1 MNMKGIFPRVKTY
14 LDIACF
20 HNSRVMDIKSIF
32 IIPTL
37 NSLVESYVSSRIRFS
52 SLEKHV
58 VAWLKLFADTLFR
71 ILYIVLLSEDCTRA

>member
-32 IIPTL
+32 IIPTKL
-37 NSLVESYVSSRIRFS
+37 PSRILR
-52 SLEKHV
+52 
-58 VAWLKLFADTLFR
+58 
-71 ILYIVLLSEDCTRA
+71 LLAY